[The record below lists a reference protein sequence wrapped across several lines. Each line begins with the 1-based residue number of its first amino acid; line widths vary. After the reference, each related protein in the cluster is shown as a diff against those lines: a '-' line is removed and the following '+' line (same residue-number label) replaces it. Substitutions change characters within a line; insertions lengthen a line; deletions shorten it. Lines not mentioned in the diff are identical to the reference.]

1 MSGASPGVREEQEKA
16 LKVAAVYALFGGIWI
31 FVTDGLVAGA
41 IGDPVLYTRLQNWKG
56 WLFVLA
62 TAVLGYVLT
71 RRALVDRTRLGR
83 ELRRSEERFRVVY
96 ENADAG
102 IAIADRDGRLLE
114 VNPVFCGLLG
124 HPREELLGTLDLDL
138 THPDDRAIAASG
150 LRSLLEGPSSTLP
163 TEKRYLRK
171 DGGTLWA
178 DVRIAVVRDS
188 PDDVDFL
195 VLVVHD
201 ITERRRA
208 QDEIRGLNTL
218 LERKVADRTAE
229 LAEAN
234 RELASFSYSVSHD
247 LKAPLRVIDGYAQ
260 LLSEDLADRLK
271 PDEVETFHQLRLA
284 VLRSH
289 ALIGDILAYSRM
301 DRRSM
306 EVERVSLDTL
316 VAQVLAE
323 FRPELERAG
332 AVVHA
337 EASGLEVRVD
347 REGLAMTLRNLV
359 GNAVK
364 FSRHASPPAITIAA
378 VRSGDR
384 VLLTVEDNGI
394 GFDMAFHDRIFEI
407 FQRLER
413 SDEYP
418 GTGVGLALVRKAVQR
433 MGGRVRAEG
442 RPGKGSTFFVEL
454 PC

>member
-1 MSGASPGVREEQEKA
+1 MRGEQEQA
-16 LKVAAVYALFGGIWI
+16 LKVATVYALFGGIWI
-31 FVTDGLVAGA
+31 FVTDALVAGA
-41 IGDPVLYTRLQNWKG
+41 VGDPALHTRLQNWKG
-56 WLFVLA
+56 WLFVFA

-71 RRALVDRTRLGR
+71 RRALVDRTLLGR

-114 VNPVFCGLLG
+114 VNPVFCDLLG
-124 HPREELLGTLDLDL
+124 YPREELLGTPDLDL
-138 THPDDRAIAASG
+138 THPDDRGNAASG
-150 LRSLLEGPSSTLP
+150 FRSLVEGPAPTFS
-163 TEKRYLRK
+163 TEKRYRRK

-178 DVRIAVVRDS
+178 DVRIAMVRDS
-188 PDDVDFL
+188 PEGIDFL

-218 LERKVADRTAE
+218 LERKVADRTAQ

-284 VLRSH
+284 VRRSH
-289 ALIGDILAYSRM
+289 ALIGDILSYSRM
-301 DRRSM
+301 DRLAM
-306 EVERVSLDTL
+306 EVETVSLDAL
-316 VAQVLAE
+316 VGETLAE
-323 FRPELERAG
+323 FEAELQRTG

-337 EASGLEVRVD
+337 QASGLEVRVD

-364 FSRHASPPAITIAA
+364 FSRHASPPTITIAA
-378 VRSGDR
+378 VRNGDR

-394 GFDMAFHDRIFEI
+394 GFDMQYHDRIFEI

-433 MGGRVRAEG
+433 MGGRVRGEG
-442 RPGKGSTFFVEL
+442 RPGKGATFFVEL